1 MADVARLQIKIDSL
15 SAEIAALR
23 LDKVTGASRKTQSAT
38 GGLTKAFAGATVVT
52 AAFAAAVK
60 ALSVVA
66 DVSKR
71 FQDMEARL
79 VTATGSMDGAAI
91 AMEAIKDLAVETPY
105 DIEQITNGFIRLAN
119 LGLSPSERAL
129 RSYGNTASATGKS
142 LNQLVEAVADA
153 ATFEFERLKE
163 FGIKANQMGDRVSF
177 TFRGVTTT
185 VEKSSK
191 AVTDYLT
198 ALGENEFAGEME
210 RRMETLGGAVSNLQ
224 DQFTIAVNNIGKSG
238 LADLMEDGFRRA
250 TDALELFNASMESGE
265 MAARLELEA
274 SRWQFLADEANSALD
289 FITKM
294 WDEAPSEWKEAAKD
308 AIQFIIDWWM
318 YLPENVAYAHKRI
331 AIEFKYLVD
340 VIQRYTSNIGERW
353 ENTFDHIVARSK
365 VYAVAIG
372 EAIDPFS
379 DGFDME
385 GALARV
391 DKFFEG
397 EAKRLAVNYDDL
409 NDKRRVALEGIKLER
424 AVAID
429 SYEKQSA
436 AVKRLRE
443 EYLKDREERR
453 ATAGDRLA
461 QFGQDEGGGKTL
473 AQQREDEKKQK
484 LREKEFDRVKE
495 FLRTEEE
502 AILESYNNRMRIIIE
517 NTQAG
522 SDARKNLQEQLNEK
536 FKADILGEQEVLNND
551 YATKEQLLREH
562 WERKRQIILENSQL
576 TEEQRSK
583 LEEELTKK
591 RDEQLR
597 KLERDKV
604 SYIVN
609 TSGQMFGDL
618 AGLAKTF
625 AGEQSGIY
633 KVMFAAS
640 KAFAI
645 ADSIMKIQQ
654 GIANAAAM
662 PWPANL
668 GAIASTVAAT
678 AGIVNTISSTQMKGF
693 RQGGYTGNKGVNDV
707 AGVVHGRE
715 FVFDA
720 ESTSR
725 IGKDNLESLRKG
737 GLPSNIGKGGA
748 ANVSIVVN
756 NNAPNVEVETK
767 TQMVDDEL
775 KVEFIVQQAKQEIAT
790 EIRSGYGPVTQSLQQ
805 TYSLGRTG

>member
-23 LDKVTGASRKTQSAT
+23 LDKVTGASRRTQNAT
-38 GGLTKAFAGATVVT
+38 AGLSKAFAGATVVT

-79 VTATGSMDGAAI
+79 VTATGSMEGATI

-105 DIEQITNGFIRLAN
+105 DIEQVTNSFIRLAN

-129 RSYGNTASATGKS
+129 RSYGNTASATGKN

-198 ALGENEFAGEME
+198 ALGENQFAGEME
-210 RRMETLGGAVSNLQ
+210 RRMETLGGAVSNMQ
-224 DQFTIAVNNIGKSG
+224 DQFMIAVNNIGKAG

-250 TDALELFNASMESGE
+250 TDALELFNNSIESGE
-265 MAARLELEA
+265 MGARLELEA
-274 SRWQFLADEANSALD
+274 SRWQFLADEATSAMD
-289 FITKM
+289 YMTKL
-294 WDEAPSEWKEAAKD
+294 WEEVPQEWKEASGD
-308 AIQFIIDWWM
+308 ALQFIIDMWT
-318 YLPENVAYAHKRI
+318 YLPENIAYVHKRI
-331 AIEFKYLVD
+331 LVEFDYLVKA
-340 VIQRYTSNIGERW
+340 IQRYTSNIGERW

-365 VYAVAIG
+365 VYAVAIAS
-372 EAIDPFS
+372 AIDPFS

-409 NDKRRVALEGIKLER
+409 NAERDKALEGIKLER

-443 EYLKDREERR
+443 EYIRNNEERR
-453 ATAGDRLA
+453 KTAGDRLA
-461 QFGQDEGGGKTL
+461 QFGQDESSGPTL
-473 AQQREDEKKQK
+473 ADQRKAE
-484 LREKEFDRVKE
+484 REAKIREREFE
-495 FLRTEEE
+495 NLQEYLRTEEE
-502 AILESYNNRMRIIIE
+502 ALLHSYNKRMQIILE

-522 SDARKNLQEQLNEK
+522 SDARKNLQDKLNEQ
-536 FKADILGEQEVLNND
+536 FREDVLGEQEIPEND
-551 YATKEQLLREH
+551 YATREQKLREH
-562 WERKRQIILENSQL
+562 WERRRQIIVENTQL
-576 TEEQRSK
+576 TEEERTQ
-583 LEEELTKK
+583 LEMELATK
-591 RDEQLR
+591 RDKQIRE
-597 KLERDKV
+597 LEMERARYV
-604 SYIVN
+604 AT
-609 TSGQMFGDL
+609 TSSQMFSDL
-618 AGLAKTF
+618 SAIAKGF
-625 AGEQSGIY
+625 AGEQSNLY

-654 GIANAAAM
+654 GIANAATL

-668 GAIASTVAAT
+668 GAIASTISAT
-678 AGIVNTISSTQMKGF
+678 ASIVSTISSTQMKGF
-693 RQGGYTGNKGVNDV
+693 RKGGYTGDKGVNDV

-720 ESTSR
+720 EATSR
-725 IGKDNLESLRKG
+725 IGKKNLEALRKG
-737 GLPSNIGKGGA
+737 GMPNTGA
-748 ANVSIVVN
+748 SQNVSDINSVQNQQGPVSINMQPVMVLDSAVLSDYVNSAEGEAAILEVVN
-756 NNAPNVEVETK
+756 RNRA
-767 TQMVDDEL
+767 
-775 KVEFIVQQAKQEIAT
+775 
-790 EIRSGYGPVTQSLQQ
+790 
-805 TYSLGRTG
+805 

>member
-23 LDKVTGASRKTQSAT
+23 LDKVTGASKKTQRAT
-38 GGLTKAFAGATVVT
+38 GGLSKAFAGATVVT

-224 DQFTIAVNNIGKSG
+224 DQFTIAVNNIGESG

-265 MAARLELEA
+265 MGARLELEA
-274 SRWQFLADEANSALD
+274 SRWQFLADEASGAMD

-294 WDEAPSEWKEAAKD
+294 WDDAPGEWKKAATD
-308 AIQFIIDWWM
+308 AIQFIIDLWT
-318 YLPENVAYAHKRI
+318 YLPENIAYVHKRI
-331 AIEFKYLVD
+331 IIEFKYLVG

-353 ENTFDHIVARSK
+353 ENTFDHIVARAK

-372 EAIDPFS
+372 DAMDPFS

-385 GALARV
+385 AALTRV

-397 EAKRLAVNYDDL
+397 EAKRLAVSYTDL
-409 NDKRRVALEGIKLER
+409 NSERDKALEGIKLER

-443 EYLKDREERR
+443 QYLKEREERR

-461 QFGQDEGGGKTL
+461 QFGQDEGGGATL
-473 AQQREDEKKQK
+473 AEQREAEKKAK
-484 LREKEFDRVKE
+484 EREKEFERLQAY
-495 FLRTEEE
+495 LRTEEE
-502 AILESYNNRMRIIIE
+502 TILESYNNRMRIILE

-522 SDARKNLQEQLNEK
+522 SDARRNLQQELNQK
-536 FKADILGEQEVLNND
+536 FQEDLLGEQEVLDND
-551 YATKEQLLREH
+551 YATKEQKLRDY
-562 WERKRQIILENSQL
+562 WERRRQIIIENTQL
-576 TEEQRSK
+576 TEEQRTA
-583 LEEELTKK
+583 LEAELTKK
-591 RDEQLR
+591 RDDQLR
-597 KLERDKV
+597 KLEREKV
-604 SYIVN
+604 KYVVN
-609 TSGQMFGDL
+609 TSGKMFGDL
-618 AGLAKTF
+618 AGLAEQF
-625 AGEQSGIY
+625 AGKQSGIY

-693 RQGGYTGNKGVNDV
+693 RKGGYTGNSGVNDV

-737 GLPSNIGKGGA
+737 GMPSNMGNGG
-748 ANVSIVVN
+748 NVKLNIVVN
-756 NNAPNVEVETK
+756 NNAANVEVETK
-767 TQMVDDEL
+767 TQVVDDEL
-775 KVEFIVQQAKQEIAT
+775 KVEFIVNQAKNEIAT
-790 EIRSGYGPVTQSLQQ
+790 EIRSGYGSVTESLEQ

>member
-38 GGLTKAFAGATVVT
+38 AGLTKVFAGATVVT

-79 VTATGSMDGAAI
+79 VTATGSMEGAAI

-105 DIEQITNGFIRLAN
+105 DIEQVTNGFIRLAN

-210 RRMETLGGAVSNLQ
+210 RRMETLGGAVSNMQ
-224 DQFTIAVNNIGKSG
+224 DQFIMAVDNIGKAG

-265 MAARLELEA
+265 MGARLELEA
-274 SRWQFLADEANSALD
+274 SRWNFLAEEANAAMD
-289 FITKM
+289 WMTQM
-294 WDEAPSEWKEAAKD
+294 WNEVPQEWKEAGAD
-308 AIQFIIDWWM
+308 ALQFIIDMWT
-318 YLPENVAYAHKRI
+318 YLPENIAYVHKRI
-331 AIEFKYLVD
+331 IIEFQYLVD

-372 EAIDPFS
+372 EALDPFS

-385 GALARV
+385 GALKRV
-391 DKFFEG
+391 DDFFEG
-397 EAKRLAVNYDDL
+397 EAKRLAVSYDDL
-409 NDKRRVALEGIKLER
+409 NAARSTALEGIKTER

-429 SYEKQSA
+429 SYEAQSA

-443 EYLKDREERR
+443 QYLKDREARR

-461 QFGQDEGGGKTL
+461 QFGQDESSGPTL
-473 AQQREDEKKQK
+473 AQQREAEKQAKI
-484 LREKEFDRVKE
+484 REKEFERLQE
-495 FLRTEEE
+495 YLRTEEE
-502 AILESYNNRMRIIIE
+502 TILHSYNNRMRIILE

-522 SDARKNLQEQLNEK
+522 SDARSNLQKQLNEK
-536 FKADILGEQEVLNND
+536 FREEVLDEDIRND
-551 YATKEQLLREH
+551 DYDRRIEKLVEYY
-562 WERKRQIILENSQL
+562 ERRRNLILENTQL
-576 TEEQRSK
+576 TEEQRTE
-583 LEEELTKK
+583 LELELTKQ
-591 RDEQLR
+591 RNDQIAA
-597 KLERDKV
+597 LEMEKNQFI
-604 SYIVN
+604 SQTAMSMSN
-609 TSGQMFGDL
+609 DL
-618 AGLAKTF
+618 LTIAKGF

-633 KVMFAAS
+633 RVMFAAS

-654 GIANAAAM
+654 GIANAASL

-678 AGIVNTISSTQMKGF
+678 ANIVSTIQSVQMQGGSYAGAYDKGGHIPAGQFGIVGEHGMEFVKGPANVTG
-693 RQGGYTGNKGVNDV
+693 REDTRKLLERAARGGDSGQGGAQQALQSPTNIRIINSVDPALMTEYMGSAEGEKVIMN
-707 AGVVHGRE
+707 VVRRNGR
-715 FVFDA
+715 
-720 ESTSR
+720 T
-725 IGKDNLESLRKG
+725 IK
-737 GLPSNIGKGGA
+737 
-748 ANVSIVVN
+748 
-756 NNAPNVEVETK
+756 
-767 TQMVDDEL
+767 QMV
-775 KVEFIVQQAKQEIAT
+775 A
-790 EIRSGYGPVTQSLQQ
+790 
-805 TYSLGRTG
+805 